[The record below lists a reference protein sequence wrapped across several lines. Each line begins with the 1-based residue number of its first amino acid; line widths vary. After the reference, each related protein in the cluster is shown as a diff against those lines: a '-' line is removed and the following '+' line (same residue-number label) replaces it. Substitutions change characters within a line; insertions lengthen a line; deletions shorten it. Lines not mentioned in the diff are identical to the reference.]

1 MYEKELQRIL
11 TASQNNA
18 LTFFCWR
25 RRIGT
30 LRSTNL
36 EERYEKRLE
45 QEKPVLDALLSWA
58 NEMQAKTAPK
68 SALGRAI
75 GLLLSSILQAKHTGR
90 RRGKLFTKSNEEAWQ
105 NRSDTTKA
113 ATPSAANRKA
123 DERISRPAIRKAADP
138 LLLRCICI
146 TVPFSVRNPRQL
158 PLGHRPR

>member
-45 QEKPVLDALLSWA
+45 QEKPVLDALL
-58 NEMQAKTAPK
+58 
-68 SALGRAI
+68 L
-75 GLLLSSILQAKHTGR
+75 
-90 RRGKLFTKSNEEAWQ
+90 
-105 NRSDTTKA
+105 
-113 ATPSAANRKA
+113 
-123 DERISRPAIRKAADP
+123 
-138 LLLRCICI
+138 
-146 TVPFSVRNPRQL
+146 
-158 PLGHRPR
+158 

>member
-45 QEKPVLDALLSWA
+45 QERPVLDALLSWA
-58 NEMQAKTAPK
+58 NEMQGKTAPK

-75 GLLLSSILQAKHTGR
+75 GSAPFLDFAS
-90 RRGKLFTKSNEEAWQ
+90 
-105 NRSDTTKA
+105 KA
-113 ATPSAANRKA
+113 YRKKARKA
-123 DERISRPAIRKAADP
+123 IHQ
-138 LLLRCICI
+138 
-146 TVPFSVRNPRQL
+146 V
-158 PLGHRPR
+158 